1 MLSEAQSR
9 TEMSQRSAI
18 KAKEESEHSEEED
31 LPPAKRNPDTV
42 CKNPDF
48 EKSLRSRSMQPQRDF
63 TISNKKHV
71 RNMSSGRP
79 LKTRIEVPEG
89 IEVFPYGS
97 QRNNIWE
104 MQKEKLR
111 NMIENDSAHFYTYSK
126 QYLSQSFPLVNE
138 NLIAIK
144 NKEDNERRWK
154 TKAGFDVHGKKSNW
168 NQHPKQP
175 PQAVMDDLL
184 IPYVA

>member
-1 MLSEAQSR
+1 
-9 TEMSQRSAI
+9 
-18 KAKEESEHSEEED
+18 
-31 LPPAKRNPDTV
+31 
-42 CKNPDF
+42 
-48 EKSLRSRSMQPQRDF
+48 MQPQRDF
-63 TISNKKHV
+63 TISNRKNV

-89 IEVFPYGS
+89 VEVFPYGS

-138 NLIAIK
+138 NLIALK

-154 TKAGFDVHGKKSNW
+154 TKAGFDVHGKKSNY
-168 NQHPKQP
+168 N
-175 PQAVMDDLL
+175 
-184 IPYVA
+184 